1 MYDGHCAYCGC
12 KITLKQMQVDHIV
25 PLSRGGTD
33 TTDNMYPACRSCNH
47 YKHTLDIE
55 TFRRYIERMPQT
67 LKRDSV
73 TYNNAVRFGL
83 VIPNPHEVKFYFE
96 QVQEQEEHSPLYN
109 NIVES
114 LQQAIDYAS
123 GDTSKARVETIT
135 IDDIEEDEI

>member
-1 MYDGHCAYCGC
+1 MFDGHCAYCGC
-12 KITLKQMQVDHIV
+12 QINLKQI
-25 PLSRGGTD
+25 SRGGTD
-33 TTDNMYPACRSCNH
+33 TVDNMYPACRSCNH

-96 QVQEQEEHSPLYN
+96 QVQEQEQEEHSQLYN

-123 GDTSKARVETIT
+123 GKDTSKVRVETIT
-135 IDDIEEDEI
+135 IDDIEDDEI